1 MLKMFRTYQLA
12 VLLYG
17 ECKKMCLPGYLKV
30 QLLRAAS
37 SIPLNLAEGTG
48 RGTKKERLRFYG
60 IAFGSFREVQ
70 AILELEP
77 RAGFAVLSLVDHLGA
92 CLYRLTHPET

>member
-12 VLLYG
+12 IRLYG
-17 ECKKMCLPGYLKV
+17 ECKKMCLPSYLRD

-37 SIPLNLAEGTG
+37 SICLNLAEGTG
-48 RGTKKERLRFYG
+48 RSTFKDRQRFYAM
-60 IAFGSFREVQ
+60 AFGSFREVQ

-77 RAGFAVLSLVDHLGA
+77 GVAFAILDLVDHLGA
-92 CLYRLTHPET
+92 CLDRLTHSQT